1 MGWRRVCQGGRRGI
15 PPPLRRGNGNEYVS
29 ALSASFFILTC
40 IVVLLLCR
48 EQSWLGWQHVCQGGR
63 RGLPPPLRRGDGN
76 ECVSALSAS
85 FFDFDTHCLTMVRLA
100 VAQGAEPEEGGR
112 WRSLE
117 TPAGRL
123 RCGFAGRGQDGRI
136 RRGIP
141 PAKSKRRPTERAA
154 SSGGC
159 GTWPARKES
168 TEPHGNGDCLCFS
181 RVRFY
186 VSTF

>member
-1 MGWRRVCQGGRRGI
+1 MHCRLAVVQGAELVGVAAR
-15 PPPLRRGNGNEYVS
+15 
-29 ALSASFFILTC
+29 
-40 IVVLLLCR
+40 
-48 EQSWLGWQHVCQGGR
+48 VCQGGR

-85 FFDFDTHCLTMVRLA
+85 FFDFDMHCLTMVRLA

-154 SSGGC
+154 SSWGAAHGRREKKVQSRMVMAIASVC
-159 GTWPARKES
+159 HVFDFMFRHSDINVNTPLPATRQ
-168 TEPHGNGDCLCFS
+168 
-181 RVRFY
+181 V
-186 VSTF
+186 